1 MQISQELKLVY
12 SAISRVNDIRLPD
25 EQIPEAPDTVLV
37 GDEGLLDSLA
47 ITTLILALED
57 DIRAAYDRDVPL
69 MQYSEEEDWL
79 TYFRTPQT
87 IAALIAEKVK

>member
-12 SAISRVNDIRLPD
+12 SAISRVNDMRLPD

-57 DIRAAYDRDVPL
+57 DIRAAYDQDVPL

-87 IAALIAEKVK
+87 IAALIAETVK